1 MDVGPFPR
9 PTGRPSATPVQHARA
24 SHTQIMSSEPGIDAP
39 SSSADLDAVYK
50 ELQLFRAA
58 FSTLSMATC
67 GPDGEPD
74 ASYAPY
80 LEVDGDFY
88 VFVSALSTHTAN
100 LIETG
105 RVSVLFI
112 EEEATAVHPFVRR
125 RLTFQCR
132 VEEVGRDRDGYEG
145 VLDLFETRFG
155 GLVKTLRGLA
165 DFHLLRLHPERGRYV
180 KGFGKAFAIDD
191 VGLARIRHIRQSGR
205 RTVPGDDSAV

>member
-1 MDVGPFPR
+1 
-9 PTGRPSATPVQHARA
+9 
-24 SHTQIMSSEPGIDAP
+24 MSSEPSTDAP
-39 SSSADLDAVYK
+39 SSSPDLHAVYE
-50 ELQLFRAA
+50 ELQLFRAG
-58 FSTLSMATC
+58 FSTLAMATC

-80 LEVDGDFY
+80 LEVEGDLY

-112 EEEATAVHPFVRR
+112 EDETRAAHPFVRR
-125 RLTFQCR
+125 RLTLQCR
-132 VEEVGRDRDGYEG
+132 VEEIARDRDGYEG

-155 GLVKTLRGLA
+155 GLVKTLRALV

-191 VGLARIRHIRQSGR
+191 LELARIRHLREIGR
-205 RTVPGDDSAV
+205 RGVPGDDSAA

>member
-1 MDVGPFPR
+1 
-9 PTGRPSATPVQHARA
+9 
-24 SHTQIMSSEPGIDAP
+24 MSSEPSTDAP
-39 SSSADLDAVYK
+39 LSSPDLDAIYD
-50 ELQLFRAA
+50 ELQLFRAG

-67 GPDGEPD
+67 SAGGEPE

-80 LEVDGDFY
+80 LEVDRDLY

-112 EEEATAVHPFVRR
+112 EDEARAAHPFVRR
-125 RLTFQCR
+125 RLTFQCQ
-132 VEEVGRDRDGYEG
+132 VEEVTRDEDGYKG
-145 VLDLFETRFG
+145 ILDLFETRFG
-155 GLVKTLRGLA
+155 GLVATLRTLG

-191 VGLARIRHIRQSGR
+191 VGLARVRHIRESGR
-205 RTVPGDDSAV
+205 RIVPGGDSAV

>member
-1 MDVGPFPR
+1 
-9 PTGRPSATPVQHARA
+9 
-24 SHTQIMSSEPGIDAP
+24 MSSEPSTDA
-39 SSSADLDAVYK
+39 SSSSPDLDAIYE
-50 ELQLFRAA
+50 ELQRFRAG

-80 LEVDGDFY
+80 VELDGNLY

-100 LIETG
+100 LAETG

-112 EEEATAVHPFVRR
+112 EEETTAAHPFVRR

-132 VEEVGRDRDGYEG
+132 VEEIARDRDGYAA

-155 GLVKTLRGLA
+155 GLVATLRGLA

-191 VGLARIRHIRQSGR
+191 VGLARIRHIRENGR
-205 RTVPGDDSAV
+205 RDVPGDDCTV

>member
-1 MDVGPFPR
+1 
-9 PTGRPSATPVQHARA
+9 
-24 SHTQIMSSEPGIDAP
+24 MSSEPSTDA
-39 SSSADLDAVYK
+39 SSFSPDLDAIYE
-50 ELQLFRAA
+50 ELQLFRAG
-58 FSTLSMATC
+58 FSTLAMATR
-67 GPDGEPD
+67 GPDGEPE

-80 LEVDGDFY
+80 LEVDGDLY

-112 EEEATAVHPFVRR
+112 EDEAAAAHPFVRR

-132 VEEVGRDRDGYEG
+132 VDEIARDRDGYEG

-155 GLVKTLRGLA
+155 GLVKTLRTLA

-191 VGLARIRHIRQSGR
+191 VELARIRYIRESGR
-205 RTVPGDDSAV
+205 RVVPGGDSAV